1 MRSLRSYADAVSRPQ
16 LVVVAGLVAGSA
28 TTAGFLVFTAG
39 GGLAE
44 WLFGSVVLALLA
56 LVVRQGALAWHRA
69 RQEATRATALMNADP
84 TAVARQAVREERRRL
99 ADDIGIQLR
108 QTLVTVAEAASTA
121 RGLVDPTPVVRDI
134 HQQARQAASELR
146 WQLGLLREPG
156 QTQQQPGQRQ
166 VATSHWRT
174 RDALLGLF
182 VAAVAVIEA
191 IAYPRV
197 EGFASSALS
206 VVLTGLAGATVVAAR
221 AAPGLAALAGG
232 SLYLAG
238 WVFEAPLVAGFWC
251 FAAVCGVLW
260 IIVARADSAAVDLC
274 GGAFLVL
281 SAGIASWATDP
292 ENTGLLI
299 ATMVLAVVGGLV
311 VRLARRWARAARTVV
326 RERERELA
334 AAAQSAV
341 DAERG
346 SFAREIHDVVSHAVG
361 VIAMQAAAAD
371 VSWPTNPT
379 AAWAAIDVIDDT
391 ARSALAG
398 LDRLPPA
405 TPAQQRTTADLTALV
420 NRVRAAGTPVDLT
433 VIGEIPPAL
442 LDVVYRIVQESL
454 TNIIRHSPGA
464 HAQVTIR
471 HSGEQLCVRV
481 ADTGPPAGRPR
492 DSRPDAA
499 STSGRGYG
507 LIGLG
512 ERVEFVG
519 GSLTAGV
526 VPNAGFQVEAV
537 LPSPTIDSMTADA
550 RPPAQVAE

>member
-1 MRSLRSYADAVSRPQ
+1 MRSLRSYADAMSRPQ
-16 LVVVAGLVAGSA
+16 VVVVTGLVAGSVA
-28 TTAGFLVFTAG
+28 AAGLLVFTAG
-39 GGLAE
+39 SGLAE

-56 LVVRQGALAWHRA
+56 LVVRQGALAWRRA
-69 RQEATRATALMNADP
+69 RQEAARAAALAQADP
-84 TAVARQAVREERRRL
+84 AEVARQAVREERRRL
-99 ADDIGIQLR
+99 AEDIGVHLR
-108 QTLVTVAEAASTA
+108 RTLVSVAEAASAA
-121 RGLVDPTPVVRDI
+121 RGLADPTPVVRDI
-134 HQQARQAASELR
+134 HQHARQAASELR

-156 QTQQQPGQRQ
+156 QTEQPPPVR
-166 VATSHWRT
+166 VATPHWRT

-197 EGFASSALS
+197 EGFAGSVLS
-206 VVLTGLAGATVVAAR
+206 VGLTGLAGGTVVAAR
-221 AAPGLAALAGG
+221 AAPGLAALACG

-238 WVFEAPLVAGFWC
+238 WVFDAPLVAGFWC

-260 IIVARADSAAVDLC
+260 IIAARAGSAAVDLG

-281 SAGIASWATDP
+281 SAGITSWVTDP
-292 ENTGLLI
+292 ENAELLI
-299 ATMVLAVVGGLV
+299 GTMVLAVVGGLV
-311 VRLARRWARAARTVV
+311 VRLARRWARAARTAA

-371 VSWPTNPT
+371 VSWPTNP
-379 AAWAAIDVIDDT
+379 AATWASIDVIDDT
-391 ARSALAG
+391 ARSALAE
-398 LDRLPPA
+398 LDRLPSE
-405 TPAQQRTTADLTALV
+405 TPAQQRTTADIIALV

-433 VIGEIPPAL
+433 LIGEIPPAL
-442 LDVVYRIVQESL
+442 LDVVYRVVQESL

-464 HAQVTIR
+464 RAQVTITHR
-471 HSGEQLCVRV
+471 GEQLCVRV
-481 ADTGPPAGRPR
+481 SDTGPPAERTG
-492 DSRPDAA
+492 DNRPDAA
-499 STSGRGYG
+499 ASSGRGYG

-519 GSLTAGV
+519 GSFTAGI
-526 VPNAGFQVEAV
+526 VPGAGFQVEAV
-537 LPSPTIDSMTADA
+537 LPTPTAHTVTADA

>member
-1 MRSLRSYADAVSRPQ
+1 MKSLRSYADAVFRPS
-16 LVVVAGLVAGSA
+16 LVAAGLVVGSA
-28 TTAGFLVFTAG
+28 AAAGLLVFTAG
-39 GGLAE
+39 SGPAE
-44 WLFGSVVLALLA
+44 WLFGSVVLSLLA
-56 LVVRQGALAWHRA
+56 LVVRHGALAWHRA
-69 RQEATRATALMNADP
+69 RQEAARATALMNADP

-108 QTLVTVAEAASTA
+108 QTLVTVVEAASAA
-121 RGLVDPTPVVRDI
+121 RGLADPTPVVRDI

-156 QTQQQPGQRQ
+156 QSQQQPARRQ
-166 VATSHWRT
+166 AATPHWRAL
-174 RDALLGLF
+174 DAVLGLF

-197 EGFASSALS
+197 EGFSGSVLS
-206 VVLTGLAGATVVAAR
+206 VVLTGLAGGTVVAWR
-221 AAPGLAALAGG
+221 AAPGLAALACG

-238 WVFEAPLVAGFWC
+238 WVFDAPLVAGFWC

-260 IIVARADSAAVDLC
+260 SIAARSGSTSVDLC
-274 GGAFLVL
+274 GGAFLIV
-281 SAGIASWATDP
+281 SAGIASWVTDP
-292 ENTGLLI
+292 ENAELLI
-299 ATMVLAVVGGLV
+299 GTMVLAVVGGLV
-311 VRLARRWARAARTVV
+311 VRLARRWARAARTVA

-379 AAWAAIDVIDDT
+379 ATWASIDVIDDT
-391 ARSALAG
+391 ARSALAE
-398 LDRLPPA
+398 LDRLPTE
-405 TPAQQRTTADLTALV
+405 TPAQQRTTADITALV
-420 NRVRAAGTPVDLT
+420 DRVRAAGTPVDLT
-433 VIGEIPPAL
+433 LIGAIPPAL
-442 LDVVYRIVQESL
+442 IDVVYRIVQESL
-454 TNIIRHSPGA
+454 TNIIRHSRGA

-471 HSGEQLCVRV
+471 QDGEHLHVRV
-481 ADTGPPAGRPR
+481 WDTGPPAQRTG
-492 DSRPDAA
+492 DSRPDAP

-519 GSLTAGV
+519 GSFTAAAVPGV
-526 VPNAGFQVEAV
+526 GFQVEAV
-537 LPSPTIDSMTADA
+537 LPSPTAPTVTADA
-550 RPPAQVAE
+550 RPSAQVAE